1 MRVRGGGIKCILW
14 RYAGNITVNISV
26 EIFRMYLSYLSN
38 NPTKIE
44 CGTRREMLGVY
55 MHAYGSKTKNWGS
68 IFFGVGSTKYL
79 KL

>member
-1 MRVRGGGIKCILW
+1 
-14 RYAGNITVNISV
+14 
-26 EIFRMYLSYLSN
+26 MYLSYLSN

-79 KL
+79 KLLRRGSLKGMSFLGME